1 MTDHMPRAIEQL
13 QLDHRNMTRLLD
25 VLRKEL
31 EAYRSGRTPD
41 FDLLN
46 SIMDYTLNYPDLCH
60 HPKENLIY
68 ERMVARDPTA
78 KSRVDDLLRE
88 HAQLGELTRKLAAA
102 LRNVSRDSEIPRE
115 WFEGI
120 IESYLAANYRHIA
133 AEEETFFPQAV
144 LTLNQADWGAIDA
157 SVTAPED
164 PLFGGKVAKDYRAL
178 YERIMRSIV

>member
-31 EAYRSGRTPD
+31 DAYRSGRTPD

-68 ERMVARDPTA
+68 ERMAAR
-78 KSRVDDLLRE
+78 
-88 HAQLGELTRKLAAA
+88 
-102 LRNVSRDSEIPRE
+102 VSRDSEIPRA

-144 LTLNQADWGAIDA
+144 LTLNQADWSAIDA

-164 PLFGGKVAKDYRAL
+164 PLFGGKVTKDYRAL

>member
-1 MTDHMPRAIEQL
+1 MTEQMPRAIEQL
-13 QLDHRNMTRLLD
+13 QLDHRNMRRLLEL
-25 VLRKEL
+25 LRKEL
-31 EAYRSGRTPD
+31 DAYRSGQTLD

-46 SIMDYTLNYPDLCH
+46 SVMDYTLNYPDLCH

-68 ERMVARDPTA
+68 ERMVARNPA
-78 KSRVDDLLRE
+78 ARSSVSDLLRE

-102 LRNVSRDSEIPRE
+102 LKNVSRDSEIPRE

-120 IESYLAANYRHIA
+120 IERYLTANHRHIA

-144 LTLNQADWGAIDA
+144 LTLKQKDWDEIDA
-157 SVTAPED
+157 SVAATED

-178 YERIMRSIV
+178 YERIMRSLV